1 MEKQL
6 TFNKDSN
13 GHYTTEFVSTGNA
26 AVQICRTAGATL
38 RVQAA
43 IGNLTPISIVKF
55 GEDSPKDLIF
65 EIGIYAGVKVYI
77 VSHSEV
83 IEARMIEE

>member
-1 MEKQL
+1 MEKEL

-13 GHYTTEFVSTGNA
+13 GYYVTEFTSTGNA

-38 RVQAA
+38 RVLAA
-43 IGNLTPISIVKF
+43 IGSLTPITIVRF
-55 GEDSPKDLIF
+55 GDDSPKDLIF
-65 EIGIYAGVKVYI
+65 EIGIYAGVKVSI

-83 IEARMIEE
+83 TAARIIE